1 MAICSSLLGG
11 FERETKMRLADGGWR
26 RGRSLLAS
34 QNIAQLKL
42 KLRPKLDRTRSCSD
56 GDERVRCSSEIG
68 VAAERKTRAS
78 HSKSMPS
85 PFNNSL
91 QFEGKLSFGHTRCRP
106 RSLI

>member
-42 KLRPKLDRTRSCSD
+42 KLRP
-56 GDERVRCSSEIG
+56 ERVPVQMEMSG
-68 VAAERKTRAS
+68 
-78 HSKSMPS
+78 
-85 PFNNSL
+85 
-91 QFEGKLSFGHTRCRP
+91 
-106 RSLI
+106 